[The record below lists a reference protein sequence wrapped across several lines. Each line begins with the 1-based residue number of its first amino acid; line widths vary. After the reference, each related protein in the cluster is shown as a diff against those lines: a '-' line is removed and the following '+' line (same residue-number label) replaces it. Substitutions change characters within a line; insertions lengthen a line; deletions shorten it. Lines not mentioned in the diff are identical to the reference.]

1 MAQPVVDQ
9 AFHERE
15 HLQSLRDMRDQT
27 QALASDLSSVS
38 AQMAADVEQSG
49 VDLRHSRERF
59 EEDLQ
64 RFRGETPEAR
74 QHQSSASHRQH
85 SRTDASP
92 WRSGTP
98 EAQEA
103 RALVVLMLCPKLNR

>member
-1 MAQPVVDQ
+1 MGSTPEHRVPTVVAQPVVDQ

-38 AQMAADVEQSG
+38 AQMAAANEQSG
-49 VDLRHSRERF
+49 VDLRHSRECF

-64 RFRGETPEAR
+64 RFRGETPERR

-85 SRTDASP
+85 SRTDAPP
-92 WRSGTP
+92 WRPTP
-98 EAQEA
+98 EAE
-103 RALVVLMLCPKLNR
+103 